1 MRVLIDECVDP
12 RVTLLLGDHRV
23 ATVHEQRW
31 DALEDG
37 PLLAVAQEEFDVLV
51 TIDGNLEFQQNLS
64 KFKIGIVVVHVAKNQ
79 LAHYRVMQRDLL
91 AAIEEVRPG
100 EAFHVRTPPF

>member
-12 RVTLLLGDHRV
+12 RVSLLLGDHKV
-23 ATVHEQRW
+23 ATLHEQSW

-64 KFKIGIVVVHVAKNQ
+64 KFKIGITVVHVAKNQ
-79 LAHYRVMQRDLL
+79 LAHYRAMQRDLL
-91 AAIEEVRPG
+91 AAIEKVRPG
-100 EAFHVRTPPF
+100 EAFHVGTPPF